1 MVSSVMCP
9 DDAPLTPQ
17 TESTARSEMSSRRLR
32 ELERSSL
39 REPLTF
45 SGRTSDLWCTPAS
58 LANTE
63 LSTEERAERARK
75 DASAR
80 FEREK
85 LRLSMTPSTPAT
97 SSLPPP
103 SVVKAQ
109 PPPSS
114 AESSFYDKEN
124 WCALDDHGSSS
135 SSAVERAREELI
147 DKIVWLAITE
157 GEEVTARVRCVVAHQ
172 NTSWLLGVE
181 LLQPPPDALQHA
193 ITNGRF
199 NGLQYF
205 ISDPPRALFV
215 PPATVTLLN
224 MNELLD
230 LPPPPPPPPDD
241 DEQSIT
247 QLPGR
252 QPQRAVDCTPLCL
265 RQDDDPE
272 WIMPAWAGK
281 DQLEAA
287 LRSQR
292 DPPPELK
299 CDSKTCSIV
308 RIFNRPSLAVR
319 EGRETSDWS
328 MDDW

>member
-1 MVSSVMCP
+1 MEAIMRP
-9 DDAPLTPQ
+9 DEPPLTPR

-39 REPLTF
+39 REPLTL

-85 LRLSMTPSTPAT
+85 LRLSMTPATPVT
-97 SSLPPP
+97 SGPPL
-103 SVVKAQ
+103 SVIKAQ
-109 PPPSS
+109 PPPSD
-114 AESSFYDKEN
+114 ARHSSHDKEN
-124 WCALDDHGSSS
+124 WCAPDDAGSSS
-135 SSAVERAREELI
+135 SSAAERARDELI
-147 DKIVWLAITE
+147 DKIVWLAVTE
-157 GEEVTARVRCVVAHQ
+157 DEEVAARVRCIVAHQ
-172 NTSWLLGVE
+172 NSSWLLGVE
-181 LLQPPPDALQHA
+181 LLQQPPDALEHA

-205 ISDPPRALFV
+205 VSDPPRALFV
-215 PPATVTLLN
+215 PPATVTLLS
-224 MNELLD
+224 MKELLD
-230 LPPPPPPPPDD
+230 LPPPPPPPPPPDGAQ
-241 DEQSIT
+241 QSIS
-247 QLPGR
+247 QSPGR
-252 QPQRAVDCTPLCL
+252 QPQRAADCTPPCL
-265 RQDDDPE
+265 RQDDNPE
-272 WIMPAWAGK
+272 WIVPAWASK

-292 DPPPELK
+292 DPPPELN
-299 CDSKTCSIV
+299 CEAKTCSIV
-308 RIFNRPSLAVR
+308 HIFNRPSLAAR

-328 MDDW
+328 IDDW